1 MRTSKKIWCAC
12 RPRQARLNWRDD
24 LSLLTSENLLR
35 DYSRRDH
42 CATPRWKEIP
52 DLTIRR
58 RVENSWPV
66 SNFCFRRWLS
76 GVVMLLLKCMHAA
89 AMQSS
94 VFVGSIVQLKSGVAN
109 IAREGATL
117 E

>member
-1 MRTSKKIWCAC
+1 MRTWKKIWCAC

-52 DLTIRR
+52 DLVNYQEKGGKLLASI
-58 RVENSWPV
+58 E
-66 SNFCFRRWLS
+66 
-76 GVVMLLLKCMHAA
+76 LLLPKMVKRCGHAASEMHAA